1 MQVPQVFNVKEGWA
15 PLAKFLGVP
24 APSKPFP
31 RANDRASMAKEVD
44 HVRNVGWG
52 IVVGGPVVMA
62 AMIYGAG
69 SLLASYVF

>member
-1 MQVPQVFNVKEGWA
+1 MKEGWA

-52 IVVGGPVVMA
+52 IVAATPVLGA
-62 AMIYGAG
+62 AAVYG
-69 SLLASYVF
+69 LVRLASAYLL